1 MPKSEERIGPLA
13 VVAPIADQQSL
24 GVRERAI
31 VGLGSIH
38 RCVGLGARDRDRE
51 PPARLGVAAQDVR
64 QRFAERLAGQPR
76 LDDSRHVVDPGHDHR
91 HPRVQHDD
99 CARVGGRDP
108 ADQLVLATHK
118 THAWPVEALALAAL
132 RGADD
137 DNRHIRRRRCGDRF
151 LDQRRIVGLRRDA
164 EAHRHETSFGPELDS
179 DVQVAAR
186 AHLHRHPQL
195 GWLRER
201 LDDVARLQ
209 APGLGHDGVPYRDAD
224 LADTRR
230 ADHVAAV
237 DLRAV
242 AGAHDDLGGM

>member
-1 MPKSEERIGPLA
+1 MPKSEERIGPLT
-13 VVAPIADQQSL
+13 VVAPIADQQSF

-38 RCVGLGARDRDRE
+38 GCVGLGAWDRDRE
-51 PPARLGVAAQDVR
+51 PPARLGVAAQHIG

-99 CARVGGRDP
+99 RLRVGGGDT
-108 ADQLVLATHK
+108 ADQLVLATDK

-132 RGADD
+132 RRTDD
-137 DNRHIRRRRCGDRF
+137 DNCHIRGFRCGDRF

-164 EAHRHETSFGPELDS
+164 EAHRHETSLGPELDA
-179 DVQVAAR
+179 DVHVAAG
-186 AHLHRHPQL
+186 AHLDRHPQL

-224 LADTRR
+224 LADTRS

-242 AGAHDDLGGM
+242 AGAHDDLGGI